1 MCEKYV
7 TECADVCREC
17 GTDICLECAD
27 GDTCAEGS
35 VTKWCKLNYNKKKTH

>member
-1 MCEKYV
+1 MCENMC

-27 GDTCAEGS
+27 ACDTLLRNVRS
-35 VTKWCKLNYNKKKTH
+35 VTK

>member
-7 TECADVCREC
+7 MNVQMFVENV

-27 GDTCAEGS
+27 ACDTLLR
-35 VTKWCKLNYNKKKTH
+35 WM